1 MSNLNWLGGI
11 VSAVLVFFL
20 GALWYSPKLFGNA
33 WLKHQNKTPE
43 DIKGGSPLGAMGVVL
58 AFNLLSAF
66 LIMLFSALADDSG
79 ISFWFLVLVYALV
92 AVTGTM
98 QRMMFEMRSRV
109 FQSIIIG
116 HESLVILVIALAVR
130 FL

>member
-1 MSNLNWLGGI
+1 M
-11 VSAVLVFFL
+11 SAVLVFFL

-33 WLKHQNKTPE
+33 WLKHQNKTAE
-43 DIKGGSPLGAMGVVL
+43 DIKGGSPLGAMSVVL

-109 FQSIIIG
+109 FQAIIIG
-116 HESLVILVIALAVR
+116 HEAIVILVIALAVR